1 MTVPSIVNNV
11 AYNVGRE
18 CGSCDLCCVAFPVP
32 GIKGE
37 HGKCRFARSGTA
49 TVMEISVGEF
59 GVDFAPTVHPQ
70 FGCGIYARRPRPCVQ
85 FYCGWRL
92 GLGEDHERP
101 DKTGIVLIP
110 AGSGSPDQA
119 AVGVQIWLGPGSL
132 YPDREELLK
141 RALAIADRVEAGTMG
156 AAHGWPAMPIIGGRE
171 GLARKAE
178 K

>member
-1 MTVPSIVNNV
+1 MNGPSIAGDV

-18 CGSCDLCCVAFPVP
+18 CGSCDLCCTIYPVP
-32 GIKGE
+32 GVTGKNE
-37 HGKCRFARSGTA
+37 KCRYAKSGTV

-70 FGCGIYARRPRPCVQ
+70 FGCGIQNRKPRSCQQ

-101 DKTGIVLIP
+101 DKTGVMLDL

-119 AVGVQIWLGPGSL
+119 AVGVRVLFAPAVL
-132 YPDREELLK
+132 FPDREELLK